1 MKHML
6 SCNSVIDAG
15 VSFLWSGSGFGVG
28 WWCRPI
34 LLSTQESKTQLDDL
48 VRPVSEKSVCV
59 CVAED
64 MTG

>member
-1 MKHML
+1 MVRKW
-6 SCNSVIDAG
+6 I
-15 VSFLWSGSGFGVG
+15 WSGVVVQACTPVYSRV
-28 WWCRPI
+28 
-34 LLSTQESKTQLDDL
+34 QDQLDDL